1 MTTEKRKR
9 PIYNRFTFIGNPKLL
24 KGDIRKELA
33 NKNETWFRDSL
44 AFLLTNDD
52 DTQNQYI
59 ELDYGYREKGK
70 PTFWS
75 DGKQLPL
82 SELSSVTVPS
92 FMQKTLDLETDFE
105 KKDEYMQLIYESFRQ
120 ETDEERDA
128 LQEEALLLAP
138 NRKACNH
145 VSEMMDILELR
156 LPDLVGKYK
165 IKITG
170 NVAPNFYNE
179 KVTLRYEPNTIELVP
194 FDTKPM
200 FKANMNLY
208 FGKGCVKDDNLETE
222 SKYNIQTYIDGRCS
236 VAKEDRLFPLDA
248 SQVVLMK
255 PTADN
260 EEVQKMVDDRIAFFL
275 NDVFGTADKY
285 FKMAPFE
292 VNIVNGVEGDDEVDL
307 STLSPFQAK
316 AYESGATT
324 KFSLGQGFSQNISE
338 LRLINFDFKMDE
350 KTFADGA
357 VETSV
362 TYDNL
367 DQYLASDAATVK
379 KTTTSELKKEEK
391 VEEPSKDAIEDALA
405 GIDGLFS

>member
-1 MTTEKRKR
+1 MERQRRRR

-24 KGDIRKELA
+24 KGDIRKEMG

-52 DTQNQYI
+52 DTQSQYI

-70 PTFWS
+70 PTFWNN
-75 DGKQLPL
+75 GKQLPL
-82 SELSSVTVPS
+82 SDLSTVEIPS
-92 FMQKTLDLETDFE
+92 FMQKTLDLETDFD
-105 KKDEYMQLIYESFRQ
+105 KKDEYMQLIYESFR
-120 ETDEERDA
+120 EDTEEGREA
-128 LQEEALLLAP
+128 LQKEASLLAP
-138 NRKACNH
+138 NRKVCNH
-145 VSEMMDILELR
+145 ISEMMDILEHK
-156 LPDLVGKYK
+156 LPELVGNYK

-179 KVTLRYEPNTIELVP
+179 NVTLRYEANTIELVP

-200 FKANMNLY
+200 FKANMALY

-236 VAKEDRLFPLDA
+236 VSKEDRLFPLDS

-255 PTADN
+255 PTTDN
-260 EEVQKMVDDRIAFFL
+260 EEVQKMVDDRIDFFL
-275 NDVFGTADKY
+275 NDVFGTADNY
-285 FKMAPFE
+285 FRMAPFE
-292 VNIVNGVEGDDEVDL
+292 VNVVNGVEGDDEVDL
-307 STLSPFQAK
+307 SNLSPFQAK

-338 LRLINFDFKMDE
+338 LRLINFDFKMNE

-357 VETSV
+357 VDTNI

-367 DQYLASDAATVK
+367 DEYLAADAATVK
-379 KTTTSELKKEEK
+379 KTTTSELKKEES